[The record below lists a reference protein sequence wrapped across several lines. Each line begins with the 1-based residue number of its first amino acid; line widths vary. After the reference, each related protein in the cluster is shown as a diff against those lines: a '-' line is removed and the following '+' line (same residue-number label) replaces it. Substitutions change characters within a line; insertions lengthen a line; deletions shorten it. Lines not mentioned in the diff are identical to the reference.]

1 MADNILNYT
10 QMIADTFE
18 PKMKNRY
25 YMEMTSVGI
34 PAYMVKAANRPEI
47 QFETVKIDHINVY
60 RKLKGKGEWQD
71 LQITLYDPVVPSAAQ
86 LVMEWVRLSHESITG
101 RDGYAEFYKKDITF
115 YMLGPVG
122 DKVEQWTLK
131 GAFITKAA
139 FGELD
144 FSNTNEPVT
153 IDLTLTYDYAILEY

>member
-25 YMEMTSVGI
+25 YMEMTNVGI

-47 QFETVKIDHINVY
+47 SFETVKIDHINVY

-71 LQITLYDPVVPSAAQ
+71 IQVTLYDPVVPSAAQ

-101 RDGYAEFYKKDITF
+101 RDGYAEFYKKDISF

-144 FSNTNEPVT
+144 FSNTNEPAT